1 MTNAYEII
9 EKYRRENFVQNRRGE
24 PSRGSGSGVGSGNDY
39 SMIIHNLWNR
49 VSNLEIFNLKGC
61 SKILEL
67 KKNIMTLATPE
78 LDRTISL
85 FKGGNSTIEDGEEV
99 QITDE
104 NIMHID
110 KVLRDLRK
118 YDPDLYNKLI
128 AG

>member
-24 PSRGSGSGVGSGNDY
+24 PSRGSGIGTGNDY

-67 KKNIMTLATPE
+67 KKNIMALATPE